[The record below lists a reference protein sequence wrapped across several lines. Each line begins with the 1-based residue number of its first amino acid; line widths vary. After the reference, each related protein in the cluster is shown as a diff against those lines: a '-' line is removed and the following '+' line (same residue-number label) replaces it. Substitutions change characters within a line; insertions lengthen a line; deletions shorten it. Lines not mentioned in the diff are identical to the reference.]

1 MTPGTISVDII
12 DDYLYIH
19 WIYIRSEDPEIYT
32 PIITGAFEKYIK
44 NYRMNGYLNILL
56 YVQIALSGICLY
68 RIIRGPTIPDRM
80 VGIDIFGI
88 LVVGICAII
97 SIQTERSFIL
107 DIGIAWIILSFLG
120 TLTLAKYLTGK
131 KLNE

>member
-1 MTPGTISVDII
+1 M
-12 DDYLYIH
+12 
-19 WIYIRSEDPEIYT
+19 
-32 PIITGAFEKYIK
+32 ITF
-44 NYRMNGYLNILL
+44 LDVLL
-56 YVQIALSGICLY
+56 YTQIALSGVCLY

-80 VGIDIFGI
+80 VGVDIFGI

-107 DIGIAWIILSFLG
+107 DIGIAWIILSFIG
-120 TLTLAKYLTGK
+120 TLTLAKYLSGK

>member
-1 MTPGTISVDII
+1 
-12 DDYLYIH
+12 
-19 WIYIRSEDPEIYT
+19 
-32 PIITGAFEKYIK
+32 
-44 NYRMNGYLNILL
+44 MNDLLSILL
-56 YVQIALSGICLY
+56 YIQIGLSAICLY

-97 SIQTERSFIL
+97 SIQTEKSFIL
-107 DIGIAWIILSFLG
+107 DIGIAWIILSFIG
-120 TLTLAKYLTGK
+120 TLTLAKYLSGK

>member
-1 MTPGTISVDII
+1 
-12 DDYLYIH
+12 
-19 WIYIRSEDPEIYT
+19 
-32 PIITGAFEKYIK
+32 
-44 NYRMNGYLNILL
+44 MNTWLDTLL
-56 YVQIALSGICLY
+56 YVQIGLSVICLY

-80 VGIDIFGI
+80 VGVDIFGI

-97 SIQTERSFIL
+97 SIQSERSFIL
-107 DIGIAWIILSFLG
+107 DIGIAWIILSFIG

>member
-1 MTPGTISVDII
+1 MIN
-12 DDYLYIH
+12 
-19 WIYIRSEDPEIYT
+19 
-32 PIITGAFEKYIK
+32 F
-44 NYRMNGYLNILL
+44 LNILL
-56 YVQIALSGICLY
+56 YIQIALSAICLY

-80 VGIDIFGI
+80 VGVDIFGI

-97 SIQTERSFIL
+97 SIQTDKSFIL
-107 DIGIAWIILSFLG
+107 DIGIAWIILSFIG

>member
-1 MTPGTISVDII
+1 MI
-12 DDYLYIH
+12 DYL
-19 WIYIRSEDPEIYT
+19 S
-32 PIITGAFEKYIK
+32 
-44 NYRMNGYLNILL
+44 ILL
-56 YVQIALSGICLY
+56 YMQIGMASVCMY
-68 RIIRGPTIPDRM
+68 RIIKGPTIPDRM

-97 SIQTERSFIL
+97 SIQTEKSFIL
-107 DIGIAWIILSFLG
+107 DIGIAWIILSFIG

>member
-1 MTPGTISVDII
+1 M
-12 DDYLYIH
+12 DYL
-19 WIYIRSEDPEIYT
+19 S
-32 PIITGAFEKYIK
+32 
-44 NYRMNGYLNILL
+44 ILL
-56 YVQIALSGICLY
+56 YIQIGLATVCMY
-68 RIIRGPTIPDRM
+68 RIVRGPTIPDRM

-97 SIQTERSFIL
+97 SIQTEKSFIL
-107 DIGIAWIILSFLG
+107 DIGIAWIILSFIG

>member
-1 MTPGTISVDII
+1 MS
-12 DDYLYIH
+12 
-19 WIYIRSEDPEIYT
+19 
-32 PIITGAFEKYIK
+32 
-44 NYRMNGYLNILL
+44 NYLNILL
-56 YVQIALSGICLY
+56 YLQIGLSAICLY

-80 VGIDIFGI
+80 VGVDIFGI
-88 LVVGICAII
+88 LVVGVCAII

-107 DIGIAWIILSFLG
+107 DIGIAWVILSFIG

>member
-1 MTPGTISVDII
+1 MSDFLT
-12 DDYLYIH
+12 
-19 WIYIRSEDPEIYT
+19 
-32 PIITGAFEKYIK
+32 
-44 NYRMNGYLNILL
+44 ILL
-56 YVQIALSGICLY
+56 YIQMGLSSVCLY

-97 SIQTERSFIL
+97 SIQTEKSFIL
-107 DIGIAWIILSFLG
+107 DIGIAWVILSFIG
-120 TLTLAKYLTGK
+120 TLTLAKYLSGK

>member
-1 MTPGTISVDII
+1 MTDFLTV
-12 DDYLYIH
+12 
-19 WIYIRSEDPEIYT
+19 
-32 PIITGAFEKYIK
+32 
-44 NYRMNGYLNILL
+44 LL
-56 YVQIALSGICLY
+56 YMQIAMSAVCLY

-97 SIQTERSFIL
+97 AIQSGKSFIL
-107 DIGIAWIILSFLG
+107 DIGIAWIILSFIG
-120 TLTLAKYLTGK
+120 TLTLAKYLSGK

>member
-1 MTPGTISVDII
+1 MI
-12 DDYLYIH
+12 D
-19 WIYIRSEDPEIYT
+19 
-32 PIITGAFEKYIK
+32 F
-44 NYRMNGYLNILL
+44 LNILL
-56 YVQIALSGICLY
+56 YIQIALSGICIY

-107 DIGIAWIILSFLG
+107 DIGIAWIILSFIG
-120 TLTLAKYLTGK
+120 TLTLAKYLSGK

>member
-1 MTPGTISVDII
+1 MI
-12 DDYLYIH
+12 DYL
-19 WIYIRSEDPEIYT
+19 S
-32 PIITGAFEKYIK
+32 
-44 NYRMNGYLNILL
+44 ILL
-56 YVQIALSGICLY
+56 YLQIGMTSVCMY
-68 RIIRGPTIPDRM
+68 RIIKGPTIPDRM

-97 SIQTERSFIL
+97 SIQTEKSFIL
-107 DIGIAWIILSFLG
+107 DIGIAWIILSFIG